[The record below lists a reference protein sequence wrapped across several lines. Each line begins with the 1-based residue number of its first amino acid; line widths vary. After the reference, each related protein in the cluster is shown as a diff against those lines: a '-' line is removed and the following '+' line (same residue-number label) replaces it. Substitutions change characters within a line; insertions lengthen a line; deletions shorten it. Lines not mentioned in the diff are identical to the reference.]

1 VADETPLEMIEI
13 PASCTSLVDWV
24 NKQEK
29 VEGVCLPC
37 GFSVIVPW
45 YRNMLRDNG
54 YKDLAKEVEQ
64 LGKQDDDARL
74 AAQILDGVKQ
84 SVDNSIVESHLRMY
98 DCYLQEDGG
107 N

>member
-1 VADETPLEMIEI
+1 MADETPLEMIEI
-13 PASCTSLVDWV
+13 PASCTSFVDWV

-64 LGKQDDDARL
+64 LGNQDDNARL